1 MTLSRVAVLALALS
15 ALSVV
20 ASTAQSPLSDSLS
33 PLPPGATWDTLYR
46 VFHAHHFVVHR
57 LATRWSTVSALAQ
70 LIAADSAFGVFVIKH
85 VDATTD
91 EAELRRVLSRSSTS
105 CPPHARALCVAIH
118 TAAGNAVAQT
128 AQPN

>member
-33 PLPPGATWDTLYR
+33 PLPPGATWDTLSR
-46 VFHAHHFVVHR
+46 VFHAHQFVDDGDEAEAFSDFVVHR
-57 LATRWSTVSALAQ
+57 LATRWSTVRALAQ

-85 VDATTD
+85 IDATTD

-105 CPPHARALCVAIH
+105 CPPH
-118 TAAGNAVAQT
+118 
-128 AQPN
+128 